1 VKARDSFESRY
12 EERLL
17 RPKAKCWEQKA
28 ALISAKCAEIRQIE
42 LFVVRLESECR
53 NGKQQPLFKG
63 DLKIIGGIIM
73 RFSDLQKK
81 EVIEVKKG
89 SFMGFVQDATIDMKN
104 GKIDVLQIGGAER
117 TLFLEPKMKDLKQI
131 KYDDVL
137 TIGKD
142 IVLVGKRTDK

>member
-1 VKARDSFESRY
+1 M
-12 EERLL
+12 
-17 RPKAKCWEQKA
+17 
-28 ALISAKCAEIRQIE
+28 
-42 LFVVRLESECR
+42 
-53 NGKQQPLFKG
+53 
-63 DLKIIGGIIM
+63 M

-89 SFMGFVQDATIDMKN
+89 SFLGFVQDATIDMKN

-117 TLFLEPKMKDLKQI
+117 SLFLESKMKDLKQI

-142 IVLVGKRTDK
+142 IVLVGKKTDK